1 MFAGGGGLAEFSSF
15 MPFLVCRLNE
25 WKFAWVFEQMGVEDC
40 IKLATDCC
48 CRLFCLFLW
57 QVERGVSPLSHAYLY
72 RLEKARVWGLT
83 YSLSVEKKLFSKQNI
98 LSKYP
103 FIPLC
108 KSISS
113 LCNLPRDE
121 YAKCSC
127 LGPNK
132 NQSVTFTLAKL

>member
-83 YSLSVEKKLFSKQNI
+83 YSLSVEKKSCIQNKIFCQNI
-98 LSKYP
+98 RSFHFVNRLVR
-103 FIPLC
+103 C
-108 KSISS
+108 
-113 LCNLPRDE
+113 
-121 YAKCSC
+121 A
-127 LGPNK
+127 
-132 NQSVTFTLAKL
+132 TFRVMNMQNVRV